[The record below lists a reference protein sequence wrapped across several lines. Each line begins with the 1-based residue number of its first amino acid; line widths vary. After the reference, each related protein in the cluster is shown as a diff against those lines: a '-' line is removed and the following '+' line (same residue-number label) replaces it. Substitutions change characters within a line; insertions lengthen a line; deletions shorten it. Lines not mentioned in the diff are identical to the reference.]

1 MIMNGHNNLGFAQNF
16 LQKLGA
22 GDSQALSH
30 LFAEDA
36 RWEIAGDEGAL
47 PWLGKQTGREAIVG
61 FVRDTA
67 ALLTRESLNVQ
78 DILANEHRALIF
90 GDLASVVKA
99 TGKRIETSF
108 VLVLEIGGGVITSF
122 RMLEDSFAVS
132 RAARGRTL

>member
-1 MIMNGHNNLGFAQNF
+1 MNGQNNLEFAQNF

-22 GDSQALSH
+22 GDSQALAH

-47 PWLGKQTGREAIVG
+47 PWLGKKTGREAIVD

-67 ALLTRESLNVQ
+67 ALITSESLNVH
-78 DILANEHRALIF
+78 DILANEHRTLIL

-108 VLVLEIGGGVITSF
+108 VLVLEVDDGLITSF
-122 RMLEDSFAVS
+122 RMLEDSFTVS
-132 RAARGRTL
+132 QAARG

>member
-1 MIMNGHNNLGFAQNF
+1 MIMNGQKNLEFAQNF

-22 GDSQALSH
+22 GDSQALAH

-47 PWLGKQTGREAIVG
+47 PWLGKKTGREAIVD

-67 ALLTRESLNVQ
+67 ALITSESLNVH
-78 DILANEHRALIF
+78 DILANEHRALIL

-108 VLVLEIGGGVITSF
+108 VLVLEVDDGLITSF
-122 RMLEDSFAVS
+122 RMLEDSFTVS
-132 RAARGRTL
+132 QAARG

>member
-1 MIMNGHNNLGFAQNF
+1 MIMNGQNNLEFAQNF

-22 GDSQALSH
+22 GDSQALAH

-47 PWLGKQTGREAIVG
+47 PWLGKKIGREAIVD
-61 FVRDTA
+61 FIRDTA
-67 ALLTRESLNVQ
+67 ALITSESLNVH
-78 DILANEHRALIF
+78 DILANEHRALIL

-108 VLVLEIGGGVITSF
+108 VLVLEVDDGLITSF
-122 RMLEDSFAVS
+122 RMLEDSFTVS
-132 RAARGRTL
+132 QAARG

>member
-1 MIMNGHNNLGFAQNF
+1 MIMNGQNNLEFAQNF

-22 GDSQALSH
+22 GDSQALAH

-47 PWLGKQTGREAIVG
+47 PWLGKKTGREAIVD

-67 ALLTRESLNVQ
+67 ALITSESLNVH
-78 DILANEHRALIF
+78 DILANEHRALIL

-108 VLVLEIGGGVITSF
+108 VLVLEVDDGLITSF
-122 RMLEDSFAVS
+122 RMLEDSFTVS
-132 RAARGRTL
+132 QAARG

>member
-1 MIMNGHNNLGFAQNF
+1 MNGQNNLEFAQNF

-22 GDSQALSH
+22 GDSQALAH

-47 PWLGKQTGREAIVG
+47 PWLGKKIGREAIVD
-61 FVRDTA
+61 FIRDTA
-67 ALLTRESLNVQ
+67 ALITSESLNVH
-78 DILANEHRALIF
+78 DILANEHRALIL

-108 VLVLEIGGGVITSF
+108 VLVLEVDDGLITSF
-122 RMLEDSFAVS
+122 RMLEDSFTVS
-132 RAARGRTL
+132 QAARG